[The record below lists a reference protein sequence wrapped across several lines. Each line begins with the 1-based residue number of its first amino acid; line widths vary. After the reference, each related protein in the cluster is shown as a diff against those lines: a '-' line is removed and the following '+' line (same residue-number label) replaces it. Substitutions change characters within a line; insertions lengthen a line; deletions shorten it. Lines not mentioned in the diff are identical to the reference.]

1 MEGTEQRE
9 SQKVE
14 IAGEIP
20 KDGLILLSMRI
31 NLNGIL
37 RNRIENV

>member
-14 IAGEIP
+14 IAGEIR
-20 KDGLILLSMRI
+20 KDDAFYSSG
-31 NLNGIL
+31 
-37 RNRIENV
+37 E